1 MKRAFALMI
10 LITAFVVAAAF
21 AQTKDKHDQAETGD
35 QPRAGQSRYFTPE
48 SVQTR
53 GTVTVEGRRVDY
65 DAICGT
71 LVVHPRGWDDAAP
84 PPDPASKGGD
94 EHAGNPSAEASM
106 FYVAYFKRGGDESK
120 RPVTFLFNGGPG
132 SSTVWLHMGA
142 FGPRRVVTA
151 DDTHT
156 PAAPYQIV
164 NNDYSLLDASDL
176 VFIDAPGTG
185 FSRVVGE
192 NKEKAFYGVDPD
204 AHAFAEFITAFL
216 SKYGRWNSPKYIFGE
231 SYGTPRAAVLVRM
244 LESEYTLD
252 VNGVIMLSQ
261 ILNFDLNSDGPESN
275 PGVDVPYVIALPT
288 YAATAWYHDKLPG
301 DDRPTDL
308 RAFLEEVESFAMDEY
323 LRALAMGSELP
334 DAQRDAIA
342 DKLHEYTGLPVSYIL
357 KANLRI
363 SGGEFEKSLQDETNT
378 TTGRLDSRFSG
389 PTIDPLSKEAEYD
402 PQSAAISSAYVSAFN
417 EYVRKT
423 LNYGHD
429 KAFHPFAPLWMT
441 WDFSHHQPGARFSLL
456 QACNTMPDLAMAMK
470 YNPGLKV
477 LLTGGYFDLATPYF
491 EGWYEMHHLKIPA
504 SLQDNIQYRYY
515 ESGHMVYAHQASL
528 KALHDDVAAFIGS
541 TDNVD

>member
-1 MKRAFALMI
+1 MKRAISLVI
-10 LITAFVVAAAF
+10 LFTAFAAVAAF
-21 AQTKDKHDQAETGD
+21 AQKKDKPDETATT
-35 QPRAGQSRYFTPE
+35 QLKPGQSRYFTPE
-48 SVQTR
+48 SVQTH
-53 GTVTVEGRRVDY
+53 GTVTVEGNRVDY

-71 LVVHPRGWDDAAP
+71 IVVHPEGWDDAAP
-84 PPDPASKGGD
+84 PDKEPTGGD
-94 EHAGNPSAEASM
+94 AHESNPNAEASM
-106 FYVAYFKRGGDESK
+106 FYVAYFKRGGEPTQ

-156 PAAPYQIV
+156 PAAPYKIV
-164 NNDYSLLDASDL
+164 NNDFSLLDASDL

-185 FSRVVGE
+185 FSRVEGKD
-192 NKEKAFYGVDPD
+192 KEKAFYGVDPD

-244 LESEYTLD
+244 LESGYAVD

-261 ILNFDLNSDGPESN
+261 ILNFSLNSDGPESN

-288 YAATAWYHDKLPG
+288 YAATAWYHRKLPEEN
-301 DDRPTDL
+301 RPADL
-308 RAFLEEVESFAMDEY
+308 RAFLEEVETFAMNDY

-334 DAQRDAIA
+334 DADRNAIA

-363 SGGEFEKSLQDETNT
+363 SGGEFEKSLQDETDT
-378 TTGRLDSRFSG
+378 TTGRLDSRFTG
-389 PTIDPLSKEAEYD
+389 PTIDPLSKEASYD

-417 EYVRKT
+417 DYVRKT

-429 KAFHPFAPLWMT
+429 KTFRPIASLWRK
-441 WDFSHHQPGARFSLL
+441 WDFSHRQPGQRFFFL

-470 YNPGLKV
+470 YNPGLKI
-477 LLTGGYFDLATPYF
+477 LLTGGYFDLATPYY
-491 EGWYEMHHLKIPA
+491 EGLYEMRHLKIPP
-504 SLQDNIQYRYY
+504 SLKDNIEYRYY
-515 ESGHMVYAHQASL
+515 ESGHMVYAHQESL
-528 KALHDDVAAFIGS
+528 KALHNDVAAFIGS
-541 TDNVD
+541 TDNVGGN